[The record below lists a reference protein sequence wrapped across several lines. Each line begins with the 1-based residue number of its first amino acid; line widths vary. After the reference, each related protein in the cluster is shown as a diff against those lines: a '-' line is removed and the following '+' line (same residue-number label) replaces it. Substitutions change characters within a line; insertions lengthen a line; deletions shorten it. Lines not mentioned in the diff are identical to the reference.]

1 MKIYHGT
8 NIEFGAIDLDLCPPD
23 RDFGQ
28 GFYCTNIKKHAERRA
43 EGKTY
48 KEGGKIT
55 VLEYDFDL
63 NEIKNLNPDLKIKY
77 FEDVSAEWAQF
88 VMYNRLRKENEP
100 KHDYDIVEGPV
111 ADDKMFR
118 QFQLFANNQIRLKE
132 FVGSLKF
139 PAEDTHQIV
148 FCTEK
153 AISALLDYNL
163 PARYKIEKQ
172 ISELSLALMQDLD
185 ISEIDA
191 MRLVYSSKT
200 FGKLA
205 DETTEF
211 YKKSWQ
217 EIYDL
222 LKQELSINSM

>member
-28 GFYCTNIKKHAERRA
+28 GFYCTNIKKHAQKRA
-43 EGKTY
+43 QEKTY

-55 VLEYDFDL
+55 VLEYDLDL
-63 NEIKNLNPDLKIKY
+63 EKIRTLNPDLKIKR
-77 FEDVSAEWAQF
+77 FEYVSAEWAQF
-88 VMYNRLRKENEP
+88 VMFNRLRKEDEP

-132 FVGSLKF
+132 FVGRLKF

-153 AISALLDYNL
+153 AINALLEYNL
-163 PARYKIEKQ
+163 PARYKIEKL
-172 ISELSLALMQDLD
+172 ISELSLALMQDFNITD
-185 ISEIDA
+185 IEAMKLVYHSEI
-191 MRLVYSSKT
+191 
-200 FGKLA
+200 FQKLS
-205 DETTEF
+205 DETIEF
-211 YKKSWQ
+211 YQKTWQ
-217 EIYDL
+217 DIYEL
-222 LKQELSINSM
+222 LKQELNNK